1 MLSPKRVK
9 FRKMFKGR
17 MKGLSQRGNTVAF
30 GTFGLQALEPG
41 WVTSRQIEAARVAL
55 TRHIKRGG
63 KVWIRIFPD
72 KPITKK
78 PAETR
83 MGKGKGSP
91 EMWVAVVKPGHMA
104 DMTNEETAEARNA
117 RKTRTGLVVS
127 DKMQKTVVV
136 AIERRVPHPVYGKM
150 MTRTRR
156 LKAHDEENSAKVGD
170 TVRIVETRPLSKDKR
185 WRLVEIIERAR

>member
-17 MKGLSQRGNTVAF
+17 MNGLSQRGNTVAF
-30 GTFGLQALEPG
+30 GTYGLQTLEPG

-83 MGKGKGSP
+83 MGKGKGPP
-91 EMWVAVVKPGHMA
+91 EMWVAVVKPGRVLFELEGV
-104 DMTNEETAEARNA
+104 TREIAEKAM
-117 RKTRTGLVVS
+117 GL
-127 DKMQKTVVV
+127 
-136 AIERRVPHPVYGKM
+136 A
-150 MTRTRR
+150 
-156 LKAHDEENSAKVGD
+156 SAKMP
-170 TVRIVETRPLSKDKR
+170 VRTKFV
-185 WRLVEIIERAR
+185 AREDPGGHGNAS

>member
-17 MKGLSQRGNTVAF
+17 MNGLSQRGNTVAF

-91 EMWVAVVKPGHMA
+91 EMWVAVVKPGRVMFELEGVSPEIAQKAMA
-104 DMTNEETAEARNA
+104 LA
-117 RKTRTGLVVS
+117 
-127 DKMQKTVVV
+127 
-136 AIERRVPHPVYGKM
+136 
-150 MTRTRR
+150 
-156 LKAHDEENSAKVGD
+156 SAKMPVK
-170 TVRIVETRPLSKDKR
+170 TKFVVREEAHTDAS
-185 WRLVEIIERAR
+185 

>member
-17 MKGLSQRGNTVAF
+17 MTGLARRGAEVSF
-30 GTFGLQALEPG
+30 GTFGLQAQEPG

-91 EMWVAVVKPGHMA
+91 EMWVAVVKPGRMMFELEGVSPEIAQKAMA
-104 DMTNEETAEARNA
+104 LAAAKMPIKTKFVVREEAHADAAAE
-117 RKTRTGLVVS
+117 
-127 DKMQKTVVV
+127 
-136 AIERRVPHPVYGKM
+136 
-150 MTRTRR
+150 
-156 LKAHDEENSAKVGD
+156 
-170 TVRIVETRPLSKDKR
+170 
-185 WRLVEIIERAR
+185 

>member
-17 MKGLSQRGNTVAF
+17 TRGIAVRGSTIAF
-30 GTFGLQALEPG
+30 GTYGLQAMEPG
-41 WVTSRQIEAARVAL
+41 WITNRQIEAARVAL

-91 EMWVAVVKPGHMA
+91 EGWVAVVKPGRVLF
-104 DMTNEETAEARNA
+104 ELEGIPKITAE
-117 RKTRTGLVVS
+117 
-127 DKMQKTVVV
+127 
-136 AIERRVPHPVYGKM
+136 
-150 MTRTRR
+150 
-156 LKAHDEENSAKVGD
+156 KAMALASAKMPIRTKFVMREDARSIAEPAEEEKGKKG
-170 TVRIVETRPLSKDKR
+170 ETRDES
-185 WRLVEIIERAR
+185 